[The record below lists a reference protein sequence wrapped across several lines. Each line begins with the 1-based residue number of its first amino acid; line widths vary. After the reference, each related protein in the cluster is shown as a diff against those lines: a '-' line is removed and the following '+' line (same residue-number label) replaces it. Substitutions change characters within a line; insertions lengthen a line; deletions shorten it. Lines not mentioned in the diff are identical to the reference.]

1 MAERGLGPTGSMTGK
16 NSHLQMSQIRLDWI
30 GGANAAQA
38 CQREVVVKHQ
48 SLLWVVETL
57 DILEKS
63 SASR

>member
-1 MAERGLGPTGSMTGK
+1 
-16 NSHLQMSQIRLDWI
+16 MSQIRLDRI

-57 DILEKS
+57 DILEKK
-63 SASR
+63 AVQAIRNEL

>member
-1 MAERGLGPTGSMTGK
+1 
-16 NSHLQMSQIRLDWI
+16 MSQIWLDWI

-57 DILEKS
+57 DILEKKQFKPLEMS
-63 SASR
+63 YEGAL